1 MNVAFI
7 IPYCRERPCC
17 GRLGYEITSH
27 ISCTLHISAESGALK
42 EEMGMDEGDSLRPED
57 EQFLT
62 CLNTSYRAP
71 RDTAFSVRRSHLHM
85 KLSPVIMVSSGPE

>member
-1 MNVAFI
+1 V
-7 IPYCRERPCC
+7 
-17 GRLGYEITSH
+17 ITLH
-27 ISCTLHISAESGALK
+27 ISCTLRFSAGSGALK
-42 EEMGMDEGDSLRPED
+42 EEMGMEESASLCPED
-57 EQFLT
+57 AHCLT

>member
-1 MNVAFI
+1 MLLSCPIVTNNCV
-7 IPYCRERPCC
+7 EE
-17 GRLGYEITSH
+17 GLEEEIMLP
-27 ISCTLHISAESGALK
+27 ISCKLHISAERGALK
-42 EEMGMDEGDSLRPED
+42 VTKMGMEESDSLYPED
-57 EQFLT
+57 GQFVT